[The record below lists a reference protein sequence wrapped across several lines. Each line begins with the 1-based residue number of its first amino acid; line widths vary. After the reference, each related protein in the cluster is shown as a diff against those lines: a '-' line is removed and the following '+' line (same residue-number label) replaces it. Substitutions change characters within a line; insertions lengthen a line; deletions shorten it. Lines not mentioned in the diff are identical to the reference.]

1 MKPKTKAKST
11 EESAPSASP
20 ATPAALVSV
29 IRIAGADYK
38 AGDTATIDRVKVIVE
53 GKKSLKASAK
63 SGLTSGIYPVVST
76 MLGDR
81 KAHRT
86 VVDGKLFPIRSYGT
100 AKESVAKNREGHKR
114 VTTYAQPS
122 VEGKRHGNLSAAAE
136 QLLGRYLALEPSVD
150 RSAYLSDLVVTHI
163 TPEIK
168 RLEATQ
174 EAIHALP
181 HDLLAKLA
189 SVDETTRAKV
199 LAMLSGK

>member
-1 MKPKTKAKST
+1 M
-11 EESAPSASP
+11 
-20 ATPAALVSV
+20 SV

-53 GKKSLKASAK
+53 GKKPLKASAK
-63 SGLTSGIYPVVST
+63 SGLTSGAYPVVST

-81 KAHRT
+81 KAYRA
-86 VVDGKLFPIRSYGT
+86 VVDGTLYPIRSYGT
-100 AKESVAKNREGHKR
+100 AKEAIAKNREGHKR
-114 VTTYAQPS
+114 VTTDALPS
-122 VEGKRHGNLSAAAE
+122 VEGRRQGNLSAAAE
-136 QLLGRYLALEPSVD
+136 NLLARYFALEPSVD

-189 SVDETTRAKV
+189 AVDETTRAKV
-199 LAMLSGK
+199 LAMLSGR